1 MRTAAITGPGQIEVI
16 DRPRPVAWGDLV
28 VVENLIAPMCTEFKN
43 RKSGQVTDVVGHE
56 ATGIVVDAGSS
67 RRVKKG
73 DRVVVMPHYGCGL
86 CEYCT
91 SGDHM
96 HCFWQRDVLAETGQE
111 YGTATY
117 SQYLLKPDW
126 LLAPIPD
133 DISLQHAAIA
143 TCGFGPTF
151 ASLQRM
157 NVGALDTLLVSGL
170 GPVGQGAII
179 QGNIRGARVFGVE
192 THPYRTELAYKLG
205 AERVFNPMTEDVVER
220 VRELTDGMG
229 VDAAIETSGAPNAPR
244 TAALATRRRGQVS
257 FITWNDI
264 ELPNLVPLGLTIHG
278 IWHWNHLT
286 MASKMWQ
293 TIRQAGDL
301 IDTLVT
307 HSMPIEDVSAAMD
320 IQDTGACGKIY
331 LLPHGQLES
340 SK

>member
-1 MRTAAITGPGQIEVI
+1 MRAAAITAPGKIEVL
-16 DRPRPVAWGDLV
+16 DQPRPVASGDLV
-28 VVENLIAPMCTEFKN
+28 VVEVLIAPMCTEFKN
-43 RKSGQVTDVVGHE
+43 RKGGQVSDVVGHE
-56 ATGIVVDAGSS
+56 ATGIVVDAGTS
-67 RRVKKG
+67 RILEEG
-73 DRVVVMPHYGCGL
+73 DRVVVMPHYGCGV

-96 HCFWQRDVLAETGQE
+96 HCLNQRDVLAETGQE

-126 LLAPIPD
+126 LCAKIPD
-133 DISLQHAAIA
+133 DLSLEHAAMA

-170 GPVGQGAII
+170 GPVGQGAVI
-179 QGNIRGARVFGVE
+179 QGAVRGARVFGVE

-205 AERVFNPMTEDVVER
+205 AERVFNPMEEDVVEEIR
-220 VRELTDGMG
+220 RATGGSG
-229 VDAAIETSGAPNAPR
+229 VDAAIETSGAPGAPR
-244 TAALATRRRGQVS
+244 TAALATRRRGQVC

-286 MASKMWQ
+286 MAAKMWES
-293 TIRQAGDL
+293 IRQAGPR
-301 IDTLVT
+301 IDTLIT
-307 HSMPIEDVSAAMD
+307 HSMPLEDVSDAMD

-331 LLPHGQLES
+331 LLPHAQQAAS
-340 SK
+340 A